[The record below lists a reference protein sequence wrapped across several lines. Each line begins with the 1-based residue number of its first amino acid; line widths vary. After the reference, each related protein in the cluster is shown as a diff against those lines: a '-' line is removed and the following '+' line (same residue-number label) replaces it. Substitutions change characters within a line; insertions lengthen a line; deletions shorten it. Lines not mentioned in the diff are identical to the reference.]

1 MARRKTERTQA
12 LAKSTSPETSQNY
25 DALVTAITQAHDHA
39 QRQAVQAINVA
50 LTLRNWLIGY
60 HIVEYE
66 QARQ

>member
-1 MARRKTERTQA
+1 MARRKTERTPVVAQPTPA
-12 LAKSTSPETSQNY
+12 AMSQNY
-25 DALVTAITQAHDHA
+25 AALVTAIAQVHDHA

-66 QARQ
+66 